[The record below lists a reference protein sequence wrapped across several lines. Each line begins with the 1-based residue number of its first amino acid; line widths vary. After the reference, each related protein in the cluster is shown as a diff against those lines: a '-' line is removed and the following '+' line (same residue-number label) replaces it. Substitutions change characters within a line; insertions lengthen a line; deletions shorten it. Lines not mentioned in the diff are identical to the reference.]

1 MDMIVDI
8 LIADDH
14 TIVREGLKQI
24 LADHADLRVVAE
36 AADGASTLDRVRHC
50 KLDVAILDMSM
61 PEPNGLDLIRRVK
74 AEKPSLPVLVL
85 SSNKEKHYTMRAL
98 KAGAS
103 GYLCKD
109 GASDQ
114 LVDAI
119 RKVAAGDVYISPEIA
134 QFIVLDT
141 VRADSKPPHTLLSE
155 REYHV
160 FERLVAGESVT
171 KIADSLNISFKTVS
185 THKSRI
191 MEKMDCHT
199 VSDLVRYAVEYGLL

>member
-1 MDMIVDI
+1 MMRTIDI

-24 LADHADLRVVAE
+24 LAGHADLKVAAE
-36 AADGASTLDRVRHC
+36 SADGISTLDKVRYC
-50 KLDVAILDMSM
+50 KLDIAILDMSM

-85 SSNKEKHYTMRAL
+85 SSNRERHYTVRAL

-114 LVDAI
+114 LVEAI
-119 RKVAAGDVYISPEIA
+119 RKVASGNVYISPEIA
-134 QFIVLDT
+134 QFIALDT
-141 VRADSKPPHTLLSE
+141 VRADNKPLHTLLSE
-155 REYHV
+155 REYHI
-160 FERLVAGESVT
+160 FERLVAGDSVT

-185 THKSRI
+185 THKARI
-191 MEKMDCHT
+191 MEKMCCHS